1 MSQNNISLKY
11 SLDWTTVILY
21 VVLVVFGWMNVYGAS
36 YDFDQSNIFDFSQRA
51 GKQFVWILTAFGI
64 AGALLLIDYK
74 LYSVLSYFIYVGVL
88 LLLVLTIFIAS
99 DVKGSRSWIVLGPVS
114 FQPAELAK
122 TATALAIAKFIS
134 SYNFKI
140 KGLKD
145 LFPLFV
151 IILVPMALIILQKET
166 GGALVFLAFLLV
178 FYREGMSG
186 IILLLGAFAITL
198 FIIVIRFSIVNVF
211 YDQGSLG
218 IILGMGLILGIQF
231 FYAFFFNRHKKEA
244 LWLLLGVVGVSFV
257 SYLLSLFFRVNYN
270 YIAIATVILSCIY
283 WGVIELMMRYKK
295 YLLIIFVSLG
305 GVILSFSADY
315 FFNNVLQPHQQ
326 IRIKVLLSMEEDP
339 HGAGYNVNQ
348 SKIAIGSGGFLGKG
362 YLNGTQTKLKYVP
375 EQDTDFIFCTVGEEW
390 GFWGSSLL
398 LILYWWLLLRI
409 LKIAE
414 RQKETF
420 NRVYGYCVA
429 SILFF
434 HLMINV
440 GMVIGIMP
448 VIGIPLPFLSYGGS
462 SLWSFTVLL
471 FILLRLDTSR
481 LERGIKTYS

>member
-1 MSQNNISLKY
+1 MSRNISLRY
-11 SLDWTTVILY
+11 SLDWTTVIIY

-64 AGALLLIDYK
+64 AGALLLIDHK
-74 LYSVLSYFIYVGVL
+74 LYSVLSYFIYAGVIL
-88 LLLVLTIFIAS
+88 LLILTIFIAS

-122 TATALAIAKFIS
+122 TATALVMAKVMS

-140 KGLKD
+140 RGLKD
-145 LFPLFV
+145 LIPLFA
-151 IILVPMALIILQKET
+151 IILVPILLIVAQKET
-166 GGALVFLAFLLV
+166 GGALVFFAFLLV

-186 IILLLGAFAITL
+186 IILLLVAFSILL
-198 FIIVIRFSIVNVF
+198 FIVVIRFSIVPIF
-211 YDQGSLG
+211 DGDGTLG
-218 IILGMGLILGIQF
+218 IILAMGIILAIELYYSF
-231 FYAFFFNRHKKEA
+231 ISNKHKKES
-244 LWLLLGVVGVSFV
+244 LWLLGGLAGITLITFIIHFFV
-257 SYLLSLFFRVNYN
+257 KLNLN
-270 YIAIATVILSCIY
+270 YIAISTVILSALY
-283 WGVIELMMRYKK
+283 WGIIEIVMRYKR
-295 YLLIIFVSLG
+295 YVPIILISIG
-305 GVILSFSADY
+305 GVFLSFSADY
-315 FFNNVLQPHQQ
+315 IFNNVLQHHQQ
-326 IRIKVLLSMEEDP
+326 IRIKVLLNMEQDP

-390 GFWGSSLL
+390 GFWGSATLL
-398 LILYWWLLLRI
+398 MLYWWLLMRVI
-409 LKIAE
+409 KIAE
-414 RQKETF
+414 RQRESF
-420 NRVYGYCVA
+420 NRIYGYGVA

-434 HLMINV
+434 HLMINI

-481 LERGIKTYS
+481 LERGFKSY